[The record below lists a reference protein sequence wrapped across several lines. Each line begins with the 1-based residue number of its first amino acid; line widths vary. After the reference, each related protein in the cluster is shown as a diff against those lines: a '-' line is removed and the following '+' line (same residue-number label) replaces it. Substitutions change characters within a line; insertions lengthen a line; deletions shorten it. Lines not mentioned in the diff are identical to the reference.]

1 MRICLKIA
9 VGRTA
14 GLDDTAALGKNGLFP
29 AVHHFIG
36 AGIVGI
42 AVPDR
47 TVGVQII
54 FQVDAHASYIVDLA
68 EALAHNTQQ
77 RMLLIVPNGGA
88 IENFDPDA
96 MVEIPCLVGSNGYEK
111 ICQGRIPTFQKGL
124 MEQQVAVEKLVV
136 DAWCE
141 HSYQKLWQA
150 MTLSKTVWS
159 ADVAKQILDDMI
171 VANKD
176 YWPELY

>member
-1 MRICLKIA
+1 MDGREKTVFSECRRIIE
-9 VGRTA
+9 A
-14 GLDDTAALGKNGLFP
+14 GSSANCN
-29 AVHHFIG
+29 
-36 AGIVGI
+36 
-42 AVPDR
+42 
-47 TVGVQII
+47 
-54 FQVDAHASYIVDLA
+54 FQADAHASYIVDLA